1 MKSLKVKFA
10 FLIFIILIQSC
21 NKYDDCATILCVGSS
36 PFIFELVNT
45 NGENLLSNGT
55 IQASDIKVID
65 VDTQNTV
72 EFHITNESNIDIYA
86 IDLQIGTKNHIV
98 QVSEIDIFGLLT
110 TTERNISKCCDVTD
124 FIDLNILNSE
134 YTFNEETL
142 VYTFLIE

>member
-1 MKSLKVKFA
+1 MKNLKVKFA
-10 FLIFIILIQSC
+10 FFIFIILIQSC
-21 NKYDDCATILCVGSS
+21 NKYDDCATILCVSNS
-36 PFIFELVNT
+36 TFIFELVNA

-55 IQASDIKVID
+55 IQTSDIKVID

-72 EFHITNESNIDIYA
+72 EFYITNDSNIIIDAY
-86 IDLQIGTKNHIV
+86 DLQIGTNNHIV
-98 QVSEIDIFGLLT
+98 QVSEIDRFELLS

-134 YTFNEETL
+134 YIFNEETQ